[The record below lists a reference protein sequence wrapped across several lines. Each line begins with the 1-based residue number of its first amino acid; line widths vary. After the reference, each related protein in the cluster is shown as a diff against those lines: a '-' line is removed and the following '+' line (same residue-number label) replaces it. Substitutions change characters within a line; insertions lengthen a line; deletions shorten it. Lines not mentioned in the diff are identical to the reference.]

1 MMNIQLPNTSAKA
14 LNNFPKSRNLTVND
28 VLVASWGYEQTNI
41 DYYQVVKLIGK
52 ASVSIRPI
60 AKRKTANLDNSMVG
74 TCLPIPDQFI
84 GEALTK
90 RVVFDGLSVQIDS
103 RYRTANKKSYTE
115 ENNIRIYKADNWT
128 AYA

>member
-1 MMNIQLPNTSAKA
+1 MNIPLQNTSTKA
-14 LNNFPKSRNLTVND
+14 INNFQKNHNLTVND

-41 DYYQVVKLIGK
+41 DYYQVVKLVGK

-60 AKRKTANLDNSMVG
+60 AKNKMANPDNNMVG

-103 RYRTANKKSYTE
+103 RYCTAHKKTYTE